1 MAIVG
6 KSHSV
11 SGGDS
16 GIPADQVTPIK
27 GVGRKPSVDYIAWA
41 DIDGM
46 LQREKGATIHQLG
59 EVRCVGVA
67 NTVGEFAVEPHVVS
81 MHEPSALNG
90 PLHGAIQVG

>member
-1 MAIVG
+1 MTGCGAFQRAPIHRLGAKGGLAIVG

-67 NTVGEFAVEPHVVS
+67 N
-81 MHEPSALNG
+81 
-90 PLHGAIQVG
+90 